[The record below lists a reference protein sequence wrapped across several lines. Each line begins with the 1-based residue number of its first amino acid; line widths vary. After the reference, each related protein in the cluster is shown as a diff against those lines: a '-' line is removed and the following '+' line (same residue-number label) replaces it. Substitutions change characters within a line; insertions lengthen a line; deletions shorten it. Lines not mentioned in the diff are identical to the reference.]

1 MSPLRRPFWIVSDRK
16 KKCKTHQ
23 NRNKTQEK
31 NDNQKKEMNESA
43 IKNVLSRD
51 HKKTKRRKK
60 TRKRRSKVP
69 VGTRRIEAFSNR
81 VGVREESGGCTFKQ
95 QTVRGRLKTSR

>member
-1 MSPLRRPFWIVSDRK
+1 MIIK
-16 KKCKTHQ
+16 
-23 NRNKTQEK
+23 
-31 NDNQKKEMNESA
+31 KKEMNESA

-60 TRKRRSKVP
+60 TRKRRSTVP

-81 VGVREESGGCTFKQ
+81 VGVREKRAADVHLSNRQCADG
-95 QTVRGRLKTSR
+95 